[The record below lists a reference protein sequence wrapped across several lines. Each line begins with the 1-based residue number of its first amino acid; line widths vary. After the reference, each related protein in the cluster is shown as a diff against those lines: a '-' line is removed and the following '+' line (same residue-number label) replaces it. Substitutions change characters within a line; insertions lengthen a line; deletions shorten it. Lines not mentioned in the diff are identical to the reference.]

1 MPKNVNGGNG
11 AKKGKNCRYRVE
23 KKIEYAT
30 EGQFYGVCTKY
41 YGSSRGDVTYVGIDS
56 KTGKEEELSALGIVR
71 GSIKKRT
78 RLRAGDIV
86 VVSPRSFQTD
96 KVDIVLKY
104 STDEVYSLKNCNDLH
119 PKIVSMSDILNS
131 SATDNSSESAVSFD
145 IDDEIDDS
153 IVISGKSKKTRN
165 NTSYKQVYDGMPELS
180 DESEDEIDGI

>member
-1 MPKNVNGGNG
+1 M
-11 AKKGKNCRYRVE
+11 
-23 KKIEYAT
+23 
-30 EGQFYGVCTKY
+30 
-41 YGSSRGDVTYVGIDS
+41 
-56 KTGKEEELSALGIVR
+56 
-71 GSIKKRT
+71 
-78 RLRAGDIV
+78 RAGDIV

-119 PKIVSMSDILNS
+119 PKIVSMCDILNS

-165 NTSYKQVYDGMPELS
+165 NTSYRQVYDGMPELS